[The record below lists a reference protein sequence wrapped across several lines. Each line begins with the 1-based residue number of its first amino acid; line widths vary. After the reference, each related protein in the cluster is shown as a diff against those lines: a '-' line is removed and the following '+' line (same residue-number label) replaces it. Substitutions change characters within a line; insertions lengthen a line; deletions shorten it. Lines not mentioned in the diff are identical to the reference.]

1 MRPDVV
7 YSGGQ
12 GLHHLQSGH
21 RGHHF
26 KSGRWAHVRR
36 NEEGDLLQS
45 FWKVTAVVIHDFHGS
60 GQHLLE
66 NNRVFPRHTRHCHP
80 THPSEVV
87 LVIGPSKVAL
97 MHMRTIAGRSAQPL
111 GLGCMGMSWLY
122 SAAGRDDETST
133 AVIRQALDRG
143 LSVFD
148 TADVYARTKA
158 ETVLGRALK
167 GVKRESYELFTKV
180 YFPTGDGKNDR
191 GSSRKHIM
199 EAVHGSLKRL
209 QTDHIDLY
217 QFHRFDYET
226 SLEESLS
233 AFDDLIRQGKVM
245 YIGFSE
251 WKASEI
257 SAAVKIQKELGYNRF
272 VSSQPQYSALWRV
285 IEKEVDPVCRKEG
298 IGHIV
303 WSPLAQGV
311 LTGKYQPGKKAPSGS
326 RARDKK
332 GGANMIGGWM
342 RDEVLTAVQKLQPI
356 ADANDLSMSQ
366 LAVAWVLQN
375 PNVSSAIIG
384 ATKPSQ
390 IKENVKASGVKL
402 SSETMAQID
411 KALNGVIER
420 DPSKTQSPKQR
431 P

>member
-1 MRPDVV
+1 MEYRKLGS
-7 YSGGQ
+7 SGMYVSEISYGN
-12 GLHHLQSGH
+12 
-21 RGHHF
+21 
-26 KSGRWAHVRR
+26 WI
-36 NEEGDLLQS
+36 
-45 FWKVTAVVIHDFHGS
+45 THGS
-60 GQHLLE
+60 QVE
-66 NNRVFPRHTRHCHP
+66 QEAAIKCV
-80 THPSEVV
+80 
-87 LVIGPSKVAL
+87 
-97 MHMRTIAGRSAQPL
+97 RT
-111 GLGCMGMSWLY
+111 
-122 SAAGRDDETST
+122 
-133 AVIRQALDRG
+133 ALDEG
-143 LSVFD
+143 ITTLD
-148 TADVYARTKA
+148 TADVYAGTRA
-158 ETVLGRALK
+158 ETVLGKALK
-167 GVKRESYELFTKV
+167 GVRRESYELFTKV
-180 YFPTGDGKNDR
+180 FFPTGPGKNDR

-199 EAVHGSLKRL
+199 ESVHASLKRL
-209 QTDHIDLY
+209 NTDHIDLY

-226 SLEESLS
+226 PLEESLS

-311 LTGKYQPGKKAPSGS
+311 LTGKYQPGAKAPSGS
-326 RARDKK
+326 RATDKK
-332 GGANMIGGWM
+332 GGANMISGWM
-342 RDEVLTAVQKLQPI
+342 REEVLTAVQKLKPI
-356 ADANDLSMSQ
+356 ADANELTMGQ

-384 ATKPSQ
+384 ATKPAQ

-402 SSETMAQID
+402 SSETLAQID